1 MGGLPNLVYVLDD
14 DESFLRA
21 LLRLLRA
28 FGLDASGFSSPDE
41 LKASLP
47 LPDRACLIADI
58 VMGKDNGL
66 DVVEAFF
73 ERGKEPPIVFVS
85 ANKDIDHLN
94 RAARLSK
101 QPCLDK
107 PFDADVL
114 FDAMRK
120 VMQLHTANQSLT
132 KIEIRN

>member
-1 MGGLPNLVYVLDD
+1 MVYVIDD
-14 DESFLRA
+14 DEGFLRA

-28 FGLDASGFSSPDE
+28 SGLDASGFSSPDE

-47 LPDRACLIADI
+47 LPERACLIVDI

-73 ERGKEPPIVFVS
+73 DRDNKPPIVFVS
-85 ANKDIDHLN
+85 ATQDIDYKN

-101 QPCLDK
+101 QTCLDK
-107 PFDADVL
+107 PFEADAL
-114 FDAMRK
+114 FEALRRA
-120 VMQLHTANQSLT
+120 MQLHTASDLRPIPN
-132 KIEIRN
+132 